1 MEQAEG
7 LPMATGAEETFAFAR
22 VLSRL
27 SEMSS
32 KQYSELTKGHEAPP
46 EFG

>member
-1 MEQAEG
+1 MDQMGG
-7 LPMATGAEETFAFAR
+7 LPLATGEEEIFAFAR

-32 KQYSELTKGHEAPP
+32 KQYAELSGGQHEAPP
-46 EFG
+46 EY